1 VSENALRGD
10 GSAYG
15 KMDETHQRAMRP
27 EDAAPRVIDAV
38 AKNKAEIRVGG
49 AETLAV
55 LMRRFFPRLIARITR
70 MK

>member
-1 VSENALRGD
+1 
-10 GSAYG
+10 
-15 KMDETHQRAMRP
+15 MDETHQQAMRP
-27 EDAAPRVIDAV
+27 EDAAPRIIDAV